1 MENINH
7 QSKSAQPIAQKYVP
21 DDNTTYR
28 PILSY
33 TYYIFLRLIKNKS
46 TWILL
51 IISFIVSMLL
61 GILPILISKVPS
73 EIALGLSVMGTVGP
87 MIITI
92 FSMVF
97 GVIKSLNI
105 FSDSQSDGTELLIV
119 SKPIT
124 RTQLIITR
132 FIFLL
137 IVGLIFSLLVFL
149 AWTIGLA
156 IVGFEHVNDVT
167 VSLLGVWAS
176 SFISFM
182 MTSVITIFI
191 ALKFSSR
198 AARVLPLVIMS
209 ISAIV
214 GVVPIVTSLL
224 FNSGVSSNQIQNITR
239 TVNANYAKRNDKFKL
254 SRSFGTDLIV
264 EDFSFSSSFDSSYNS
279 PFKLKNDNNEYHLY
293 LTKFAINQNKPGFND
308 SAYFTLGNL
317 LKDNSSGPGTIN
329 EWKII
334 YNYVSEQAAIALKEY
349 SVNANPITAISF
361 INPMSAFN
369 TIAGTTDD
377 NMLSS
382 AFGSIEGAYFN
393 SNYSYNNFVYDN
405 KAVSVNENSY
415 NISGADYNNQLITI
429 SLPSAIKIDKVTQ
442 VDSPL
447 FVGILWFGIFI
458 VTISLCV
465 IVYFRKDFK

>member
-7 QSKSAQPIAQKYVP
+7 QSKTTQSIAQKYVP

-51 IISFIVSMLL
+51 IISFIVSLLL
-61 GILPILISKVPS
+61 GVLPILISNIPS
-73 EIALGLSVMGTVGP
+73 EIVVGLSVMGTVGP

-214 GVVPIVTSLL
+214 GVVPIVTSLI

-239 TVNANYAKRNDKFKL
+239 TVNANYAKRTDPQFTLK
-254 SRSFGTDLIV
+254 RSDGTDLIV
-264 EDFSFSSSFDSSYNS
+264 EDFSFSSDYSYNS
-279 PFKLKNDNNEYHLY
+279 PFKLKNDNDEYHLY
-293 LTKFAINQNKPGFND
+293 LTKFVINPNKTGFGD

-317 LKDNSSGPGTIN
+317 LKDYSGAPGTIN

-334 YNYVSEQAAIALKEY
+334 YNYVSEQAAIALKDY
-349 SVNANPITAISF
+349 SVRANPIVAINF

-382 AFGSIEGAYFN
+382 AFGSIEGSYFH
-393 SNYSYNNFVYDN
+393 SNYSYNNFIYDN
-405 KAVSVNENSY
+405 KVVNVDEYSY
-415 NISGADYNNQLITI
+415 NISGADYNNKLLTV

-458 VTISLCV
+458 ITISLCV